1 MLTIK
6 SQHSIA
12 MQIMI
17 STICMLHAIV
27 MQVISKNSHTTSGI
41 CNTNYK
47 VTLCCVSCQHFRLVI
62 IYGLTR
68 SGAMKYFE
76 VNDDATQGP
85 VLDVMKSCRGVCCI
99 ITTCPMVGGPPLD
112 ITVALNNQSYT
123 TSKECFFILLSSG

>member
-17 STICMLHAIV
+17 STICMLHTIV
-27 MQVISKNSHTTSGI
+27 SQVLSKNSHTTSGI

-47 VTLCCVSCQHFRLVI
+47 VSLCCVSCQHLRLVI

-76 VNDDATQGP
+76 VNDDATHVP
-85 VLDVMKSCRGVCCI
+85 VLDVMKSCHGVRCI
-99 ITTCPMVGGPPLD
+99 IATRPMVGGPR
-112 ITVALNNQSYT
+112 
-123 TSKECFFILLSSG
+123 TSSQTDFTLLPS